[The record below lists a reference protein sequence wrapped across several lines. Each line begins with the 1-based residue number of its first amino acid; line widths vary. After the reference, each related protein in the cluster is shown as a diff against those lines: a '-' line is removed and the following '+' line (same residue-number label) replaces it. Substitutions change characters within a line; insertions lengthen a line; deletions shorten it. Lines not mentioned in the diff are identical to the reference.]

1 MHSNKN
7 TSPKMSEEFDNN
19 QCLLYFQEAL
29 SLLEEYQW
37 VFNFP
42 VTHLLALNVLNEV
55 PSKWK
60 NVLSCMSTE
69 DLNTLP
75 LGVIKVHNMHNT
87 VLCNMYM
94 YSIIHI
100 LLLSIL

>member
-1 MHSNKN
+1 
-7 TSPKMSEEFDNN
+7 MSEEFDSN

-29 SLLEEYQW
+29 SLLQEYQW

-42 VTHLLALNVLNEV
+42 VTHLLALNVLNEI

-75 LGVIKVHNMHNT
+75 LGVIKVNIIT
-87 VLCNMYM
+87 VCTYGIILYYDTV
-94 YSIIHI
+94 YSIHM
-100 LLLSIL
+100 